1 MSAKSNMIYLRS
13 DEELALMRESAQVL
27 GKAHGEVA
35 KLIRPGIT
43 TKELDTVAQ
52 TFIRDNGGIPSFLG
66 FNNGTATRFP
76 GALCISVN
84 DIVVH
89 GFPSKYELR
98 DGDIISVDC
107 GVQLNGFHS
116 DSAYTYPV
124 GEVSLSVRKLLA
136 RTKESL
142 YIGLEKAIDGNR
154 IGDIGYAVQSYVER
168 FGYSVV
174 RELVGHGVGKNLHEA
189 PEVPNYGK
197 RGQGVK
203 LREGMVLAIE
213 PMVNFGKKAITQ
225 DKDGWTIRT
234 ADRKPSAHFEHTVAV
249 RKGKAEILTTFQY
262 IEEVTANTSLAVEL
276 DASVAV

>member
-1 MSAKSNMIYLRS
+1 MIYLRS

-276 DASVAV
+276 DASMAV